1 MLNYIAPEAWTSE
14 ALWAWYSARH
24 AVDEAI
30 AALEDAGAG
39 LLPLVEQSQW
49 QAKGVM
55 ALHEL
60 ILELRARTASEVGE
74 LSSRLWEIDTLAA
87 S

>member
-1 MLNYIAPEAWTSE
+1 MLNFIAPEAWTSE

-24 AVDEAI
+24 AVEEAI
-30 AALEDAGAG
+30 VALEDAGSA
-39 LLPLVEQSQW
+39 LLPLIEQSQW
-49 QAKGVM
+49 HAQGVM

-60 ILELRARTASEVGE
+60 IGELRARAASEIGE
-74 LSSRLWEIDTLAA
+74 LNSRLWEIDTLAA